1 MNNQNSFKHHAPRS
15 IFALTLFCCL
25 TMLSFGAHAAPE
37 AQESAVQ
44 TPTTSTTSE
53 AKPFIPVQELKTKSG
68 IDVWFVEDHSVP
80 VLSMQF
86 LFKNVGAAYEADD
99 KQGLAR
105 LVSNTLDEGAGPYN
119 GQEFQKQLSDH
130 SISLSFSSSRDHFS
144 GGLKTLTRYQDKAFA
159 LTRLALTE
167 PRFEE
172 EAIDRMRAANIARI
186 KSSLGKP
193 GWSAA
198 RLFND
203 VLYGEHPYAKNSGG
217 TISSL
222 SALTADDL
230 KSYVATMLTKDR
242 LKVSVTGDITADAL
256 IAAVDEIFAD
266 LPEKNADAPALV
278 ADFTWPL
285 NGKSALF
292 HMDGVPQSKII
303 MALPSVRL
311 DDPRY
316 YTMKLLST
324 ILGGSGFG
332 SRLMEE
338 IREKHGLTYGIYSSM
353 SEGQA
358 AQMLQIDASS
368 QNETAAELLS
378 RTVDELLKIS
388 TDGVS
393 EDELKAHRD
402 YLIGSMPLQLTST
415 DKISALMQF
424 LQTQD
429 LPSDYFDTRAAK
441 LNAVKTADIQKL
453 AQDFLKA
460 GKAVTIVAG
469 GATLDALS
477 SDQTQLNAFMPVST
491 LPNVE

>member
-1 MNNQNSFKHHAPRS
+1 MNSQTAIKPQSHRYLLTLALFCS
-15 IFALTLFCCL
+15 LALT
-25 TMLSFGAHAAPE
+25 SFTAQAAD
-37 AQESAVQ
+37 
-44 TPTTSTTSE
+44 TD
-53 AKPFIPVQELKTKSG
+53 KPFISVQELKTKSG
-68 IDVWFVEDHSVP
+68 IEVWFVEDHSVP

-86 LFKNVGAAYEADD
+86 LFKNVGAAYESDD

-105 LVSNTLDEGAGPYN
+105 LVSNTLDEGAGPYD
-119 GQEFQKQLSDH
+119 GQAFQKQLSDH
-130 SISLSFSSSRDHFS
+130 SIALSFSSSRDHFS
-144 GGLKTLTRYQDKAFA
+144 GGLKTLTRYQDKAFT
-159 LTRLALTE
+159 LTKLALTA
-167 PRFEE
+167 PRFED

-203 VLYGEHPYAKNSGG
+203 VLYGDHPYAKNSGG

-222 SALTADDL
+222 TALNADDL
-230 KSYVATMLTKDR
+230 KAYVDTMLTKDR
-242 LKVSVTGDITADAL
+242 LKVSVTGDISADAL
-256 IAAVDEIFAD
+256 LRAIDTIFAD
-266 LPEKNADAPALV
+266 LPESNANAPTLV
-278 ADFTWPL
+278 EDFIWPD
-285 NGKSALF
+285 NGKSVLF
-292 HMDGVPQSKII
+292 HMNGVPQSKI
-303 MALPSVRL
+303 MLALPSVRL

-316 YTMKLLST
+316 YTMKLLNT

-338 IREKHGLTYGIYSSM
+338 IREKHGLTYGIYSYM

-358 AQMLQIDASS
+358 MQTLQIDASS
-368 QNETAAELLS
+368 QNDTVAELLS
-378 RTVDELLKIS
+378 RTVDELKKIS
-388 TDGVS
+388 TEAVS
-393 EDELKAHRD
+393 EDELNAHRD

-429 LPSDYFDTRAAK
+429 LPSHYFDARAASLK
-441 LNAVKTADIQKL
+441 AVTVEDVQSL
-453 AQDFLKA
+453 AQEFLDQ

-477 SDQTQLNAFMPVST
+477 SDETQLNAFLPVDQ

>member
-1 MNNQNSFKHHAPRS
+1 MNNQNNFKHHAPRS
-15 IFALTLFCCL
+15 IFALTLLCCM
-25 TMLSFGAHAAPE
+25 TMLSFGAQAAPE
-37 AQESAVQ
+37 AKGPIAEV
-44 TPTTSTTSE
+44 STTNE
-53 AKPFIPVQELKTKSG
+53 GKPFIPVQELKTKSG

-80 VLSMQF
+80 VLSVQF
-86 LFKNVGAAYEADD
+86 LFKNVGAAYESED

-159 LTRLALTE
+159 LTKLALTQ

-193 GWSAA
+193 SWSAA

-203 VLYGEHPYAKNSGG
+203 VLYGDHPYAKNSGG

-222 SALTADDL
+222 NSLTAEDL
-230 KSYVATMLTKDR
+230 RSYVTTMLTKDR
-242 LKVSVTGDITADAL
+242 LKVSVTGDITAEILLKA
-256 IAAVDEIFAD
+256 IDEMFAE

-278 ADFTWPL
+278 ADFTWPT
-285 NGKSALF
+285 NGISALF

-338 IREKHGLTYGIYSSM
+338 IREKHGLTYGIYSYM

-368 QNETAAELLS
+368 QNETVAELLS

-388 TDGVS
+388 TEGVS
-393 EDELKAHRD
+393 EDELKARRD

-441 LNAVKTADIQKL
+441 LNAVKAADIQKL

-460 GKAVTIVAG
+460 GKAITIVAG
-469 GATLDALS
+469 GATLDTLS
-477 SDQTQLNAFMPVST
+477 SDQTQLNAFVPVST